1 MLHKIKD
8 LLKHEKRGHHIYID
22 PKARVYGTELA
33 DYSFVAHHAEISSST
48 IGKRTS
54 VGRYTKIQKADIGA
68 YCSISWDV
76 TIGALSHPIDRVS
89 GHAFTFRKSFGIVDK
104 DLVKNDLRTIV
115 GNDVWIGCGVI
126 IRSGVRIGDGAVI
139 GAGAVVL
146 KDVEP
151 YEVVVGVPARRIR
164 YRYEDDIVK
173 RLRNIKW
180 WEFPDQILTENIELF
195 QQKISLD
202 IVEKL
207 EKIKETREK
216 YDENSIIVR
225 SI

>member
-1 MLHKIKD
+1 MLRRIKN
-8 LLKHEKRGHHIYID
+8 LLKCEKGGTNVYID
-22 PKARVYGTELA
+22 PKARVIKTDLA
-33 DYSFVAHHAEISSST
+33 DYSGVAHHAEISDST

-76 TIGALSHPIDRVS
+76 TIGALSHPIDCVS

-104 DLVKNDLRTIV
+104 DLAKNDIRTIV

-139 GAGAVVL
+139 GAGAVVV

-151 YEVVVGVPARRIR
+151 YEVVAGVPARRIR
-164 YRYEDDIVK
+164 YRYDHDIVE
-173 RLRNIKW
+173 RLKKIKW
-180 WEFPDQILTENIELF
+180 WKFSDDILRVNIELF
-195 QQKISLD
+195 QQKATLD
-202 IVEKL
+202 IIEKL
-207 EKIKETREK
+207 EKIKEKQGER
-216 YDENSIIVR
+216 N
-225 SI
+225 